1 MKQIISIEHT
11 DIDGLLLV
19 QPQVFFD
26 PRGYFVE
33 SYNQQRWNEAGIS
46 TDFVQDNESQSKKGV
61 LRGLHLQVQH
71 PQTKLIRVALGRIFD
86 VAVDIRRG
94 SKTFGKWFGT
104 ELSGDNK
111 RQLFIPEGFAHGF
124 LTLSDIA
131 IICYK
136 VSDYYHPEDERCI
149 IWNDETIGVKWPD
162 VQEGAR
168 TAVGVTNA
176 TLFDGTPILVS
187 EKDSRGES
195 WLNYVGSLN

>member
-1 MKQIISIEHT
+1 M
-11 DIDGLLLV
+11 
-19 QPQVFFD
+19 
-26 PRGYFVE
+26 
-33 SYNQQRWNEAGIS
+33 
-46 TDFVQDNESQSKKGV
+46 
-61 LRGLHLQVQH
+61 QVQH

-187 EKDSRGES
+187 EKDSLGES